1 MRLKEITDDIITGVL
16 TRRVVYE
23 GENNDPSLR
32 EGKILVPKAINYGL
46 IDHSLLQKVKLNRE
60 VKDKF
65 YTKMG
70 DVIMKLSTPYD
81 SCSID
86 REEDEGL
93 IVPSFSVIIR
103 GISVEYNPYFIM
115 AFLSS
120 KYAWNQIERLRSGR
134 VLTILSNESVAE
146 LEIPEFSEP
155 EIKRISERYKNYL
168 EFKRISS
175 EIMKLEKERNDVLF
189 FSKEASV

>member
-1 MRLKEITDDIITGVL
+1 MKLKDIAEDIITGVL
-16 TRRVVYE
+16 TRRVVYD
-23 GENNDPSLR
+23 GENNDPSLPD
-32 EGKILVPKAINYGL
+32 GKILVPKAINDGL
-46 IDHSLLQKVKLNRE
+46 IDHSLLQSVKLNRE

-103 GISVEYNPYFIM
+103 GIGVKYNPYFIM

>member
-1 MRLKEITDDIITGVL
+1 MKLIDIAEDIITGVL
-16 TRRVVYE
+16 TRRVVYD
-23 GENNDPSLR
+23 GENNDPSLP
-32 EGKILVPKAINYGL
+32 EGKILVPKAINDGL
-46 IDHSLLQKVKLNRE
+46 IDHSLLQSVKLDRE

-103 GISVEYNPYFIM
+103 GIGVKYNPYFIM

>member
-1 MRLKEITDDIITGVL
+1 MKLKDIAEDIITGVL
-16 TRRVVYE
+16 TRRVVYDGE
-23 GENNDPSLR
+23 ENNPSLPD
-32 EGKILVPKAINYGL
+32 GKILVPKAINDGL
-46 IDHSLLQKVKLNRE
+46 IDHSLLQSVKLDRE

>member
-1 MRLKEITDDIITGVL
+1 MKLKDIAEDIITGVL
-16 TRRVVYE
+16 TRRVVYDGE
-23 GENNDPSLR
+23 ENNPSLP
-32 EGKILVPKAINYGL
+32 EGKILVPKAINDGL
-46 IDHSLLQKVKLNRE
+46 IDHSLLQSVKLDRE

-103 GISVEYNPYFIM
+103 GIGVKYNPYFIM

>member
-1 MRLKEITDDIITGVL
+1 MKLKDIAEDIITGVL
-16 TRRVVYE
+16 TRRVVYD
-23 GENNDPSLR
+23 GENNDPSLPD
-32 EGKILVPKAINYGL
+32 GKILVPKAINDGL
-46 IDHSLLQKVKLNRE
+46 IDHSLFQSVKLDRE

-103 GISVEYNPYFIM
+103 GIGVKYNPYFIM

-168 EFKRISS
+168 KFKRLSS
-175 EIMKLEKERNDVLF
+175 EIMELEKERNDVLF

>member
-1 MRLKEITDDIITGVL
+1 MKLKDIAEDIITGVL
-16 TRRVVYE
+16 TRRVVYDGE
-23 GENNDPSLR
+23 ENNPSLPD
-32 EGKILVPKAINYGL
+32 GKILVPKAINDGL
-46 IDHSLLQKVKLNRE
+46 IDHSLLQSVKLDRE

-103 GISVEYNPYFIM
+103 GIGVKYNPYFIM

>member
-1 MRLKEITDDIITGVL
+1 MKLKEITEDIITGVL

-23 GENNDPSLR
+23 GENNDPSLPD
-32 EGKILVPKAINYGL
+32 GKILVPKAINDGL

-60 VKDKF
+60 VKEKF

-81 SCSID
+81 SCTID

-103 GISVEYNPYFIM
+103 GIDRKYNPYFIM

-134 VLTILSNESVAE
+134 VMTILSNESVAE
-146 LEIPEFSEP
+146 LEIPEFSKS
-155 EIKRISERYKNYL
+155 EIERISERFKNYL
-168 EFKRISS
+168 KFKRLSS
-175 EIMKLEKERNDVLF
+175 EIMELEKERNDILF

>member
-1 MRLKEITDDIITGVL
+1 MKLKDIAEDIITGVL
-16 TRRVVYE
+16 TRRVVYDGE
-23 GENNDPSLR
+23 ENNPSLPD
-32 EGKILVPKAINYGL
+32 GKILVPKAINDGL
-46 IDHSLLQKVKLNRE
+46 IDHSLLQSVKLDRE

-146 LEIPEFSEP
+146 LEIAEFSEP

>member
-1 MRLKEITDDIITGVL
+1 MKLKEITEDIITGVL

-23 GENNDPSLR
+23 GENNDPSLQ
-32 EGKILVPKAINYGL
+32 EGKILVPKAINDGL

-60 VKDKF
+60 VKEKF

-81 SCSID
+81 SCTID

-103 GISVEYNPYFIM
+103 GIGDEYNPYFIM

-168 EFKRISS
+168 KFKRLSS
-175 EIMKLEKERNDVLF
+175 EIMELEKERNDVLF

>member
-1 MRLKEITDDIITGVL
+1 MKLKEITDDIITGVL

-32 EGKILVPKAINYGL
+32 EGKILVPKAINDGL
-46 IDHSLLQKVKLNRE
+46 IDHSLLQSVKLDRE

-103 GISVEYNPYFIM
+103 GIGVKYNPYFIM

>member
-1 MRLKEITDDIITGVL
+1 MKLKDIAEDIITGVL
-16 TRRVVYE
+16 TRRVVYDGE
-23 GENNDPSLR
+23 ENNPSLPD
-32 EGKILVPKAINYGL
+32 GKILVPKAINDGL
-46 IDHSLLQKVKLNRE
+46 IDHSLLQSVKLDRE

-103 GISVEYNPYFIM
+103 GIGVKYNPYFIM

-168 EFKRISS
+168 KFKRLSS
-175 EIMKLEKERNDVLF
+175 EIMELEKERNDVLF

>member
-1 MRLKEITDDIITGVL
+1 MKLKEITEDIITGVL

-23 GENNDPSLR
+23 GENNDSSLR
-32 EGKILVPKAINYGL
+32 EGKILVPKAINDGL
-46 IDHSLLQKVKLNRE
+46 IDHSLLQKVKLIKE
-60 VKDKF
+60 VKEKF

-81 SCSID
+81 SCTID

-103 GISVEYNPYFIM
+103 GIDEKYNPYFIM

-134 VLTILSNESVAE
+134 VMTILSNESVAE

-155 EIKRISERYKNYL
+155 EIERISKRFKNYL
-168 EFKRISS
+168 KFKRLSS
-175 EIMKLEKERNDVLF
+175 EIMELEKERNDILF

>member
-1 MRLKEITDDIITGVL
+1 MKLKEITDDIITGVL

-32 EGKILVPKAINYGL
+32 EGKILVPKAINDGL
-46 IDHSLLQKVKLNRE
+46 IDHSLLQNVKLDRE

-103 GISVEYNPYFIM
+103 GIGDEYNPYFIM

-168 EFKRISS
+168 KFKRLSS
-175 EIMKLEKERNDVLF
+175 EIMELEKERNDVLF

>member
-1 MRLKEITDDIITGVL
+1 MKLKDIAEDIITGVL
-16 TRRVVYE
+16 TRRVVYDGE
-23 GENNDPSLR
+23 ENNPSLPD
-32 EGKILVPKAINYGL
+32 GKILVPKAINDGL
-46 IDHSLLQKVKLNRE
+46 IDHSLLQSVKLDRE

-103 GISVEYNPYFIM
+103 GIGDEYNPYFIM

-155 EIKRISERYKNYL
+155 EIKRISERFKNYL
-168 EFKRISS
+168 KFKRLSS
-175 EIMKLEKERNDVLF
+175 EIMELEKERNDVLF